1 MDLES
6 TQGHHRLLTKY
17 TGEGREGG
25 LPYLGVEERRKAA
38 ARRNPSSAG
47 LDAWTP
53 TKRRRFWRFC
63 RWPPGFS
70 RIACNCVLEEVRP
83 AAVDDMMAHR

>member
-25 LPYLGVEERRKAA
+25 LPYLGVE
-38 ARRNPSSAG
+38 ARRRRREETLVRLG
-47 LDAWTP
+47 WTP
-53 TKRRRFWRFC
+53 G
-63 RWPPGFS
+63 PQPSEEGSGGFADGLLGLVGS
-70 RIACNCVLEEVRP
+70 V
-83 AAVDDMMAHR
+83 